1 MPGTATRGRFTPPT
15 GIEPMSSGLAVAIG
29 FLWAGLIATLIF
41 RAARQLNAYRRLEL
55 KPIPCAQ
62 LLPSLAVIVPARNE
76 ADVIGPCLSSLAA
89 QDYPPD
95 RLSLVVVDDG
105 SRDGTAVLAEAI
117 ATPFP
122 SRVIPAGTLP
132 TGWTGKSHACWRG
145 AAAAGDAEFLCFI
158 DADVVAG
165 RELLRA
171 AVAEARRSGADLLSL
186 EPRQELAT
194 LWERLVIPAGLFA
207 LAFMRDLNSPN
218 DAQSAEAVANGQF
231 ILVRRSTYDGLGGHG
246 AVREGICE
254 DSRLAGLF
262 KDAGYRVALLAAPR
276 LVRAR
281 MYRGFRSLWLGLGKN
296 STETLGGVGPA
307 LAAAVLAA
315 PLSWAA
321 LIVPVFVAASFAQ
334 HPGPGTL
341 ASLIAASLASLA
353 ILGLHVEG
361 ARFLGVPRWCGL
373 LFPVGYTMAALI
385 AADGLRRHWR
395 GTTVWK
401 GRRYSTRSG

>member
-1 MPGTATRGRFTPPT
+1 MPRA
-15 GIEPMSSGLAVAIG
+15 LAISVG
-29 FLWAGLIATLIF
+29 FLWAGLVALLIL
-41 RAARQLNAYRRLEL
+41 RAARQLGAYRRLEL
-55 KPIPCAQ
+55 KPAPPVRP
-62 LLPSLAVIVPARNE
+62 LPLLAVIVPARDE
-76 ADVIGPCLSSLAA
+76 ADMIGRCLGGLAE

-105 SRDGTAVLAEAI
+105 SRDGTGAI
-117 ATPFP
+117 ARRTETPFQK
-122 SRVIPAGTLP
+122 RVISAGPLP
-132 TGWTGKSHACWRG
+132 PGWTGKSHACWLG
-145 AAAAGDAEFLCFI
+145 AARATDAEFLCFI

-165 RELLRA
+165 RALLRA
-171 AVAEARRSGADLLSL
+171 AIVEAEQRGADLLSL

-207 LAFMRDLNSPN
+207 LAFLRDLRSPN

-231 ILVRRSTYDGLGGHG
+231 ILVRRAAYDRLGGHG
-246 AVREGICE
+246 AVRDAICE

-262 KDAGYRVALLAAPR
+262 KGAGYRVALMAAPG
-276 LVRAR
+276 LARAR
-281 MYRGFRSLWLGLGKN
+281 MYRGLGSLWSGLRKN

-321 LIVPVFVAASFAQ
+321 AIVPLFLAVCFAR
-334 HPGPGTL
+334 HPGPVAL
-341 ASLIAASLASLA
+341 ASLTAGSLASLA

-385 AADGLRRHWR
+385 VADGLRHHWR
-395 GTTVWK
+395 GATVWK